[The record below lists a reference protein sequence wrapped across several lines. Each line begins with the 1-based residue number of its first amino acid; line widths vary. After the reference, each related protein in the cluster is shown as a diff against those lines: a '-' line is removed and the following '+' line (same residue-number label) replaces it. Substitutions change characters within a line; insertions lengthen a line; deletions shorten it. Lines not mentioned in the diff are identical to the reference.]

1 MKVEIQSGVLRVTV
15 RRNDTTTD
23 TNGDTLYYHG
33 PEATFVR
40 RLSKDELT
48 RVTELLDAEN
58 FALTEM
64 VKKAI
69 GEMKKEMAARH
80 N

>member
-1 MKVEIQSGVLRVTV
+1 MVPCGSPRDATTHG
-15 RRNDTTTD
+15 DTLD
-23 TNGDTLYYHG
+23 ANGDTLYYHG

-40 RLSKDELT
+40 RLSKEELT

-64 VKKAI
+64 VAKDI
-69 GEMKKEMAARH
+69 GEMRKEMATRRT
-80 N
+80 

>member
-1 MKVEIQSGVLRVTV
+1 MKVEIQSGALRVTV

-23 TNGDTLYYHG
+23 THGDTLFYHG

-64 VKKAI
+64 VAKDI
-69 GEMKKEMAARH
+69 GEMRKEMATRRT
-80 N
+80 